1 MAWYDTVGEYVE
13 KAKDYYNEYKGLVD
27 AGAGAVK
34 GYLDYKDQ
42 KRRNEL
48 DEQAYRDY
56 MLEVASAGQEA
67 QSAVDINLTP
77 MEVTNIPT
85 SKADVTD
92 FTALAANGGI
102 IGLKNGGDPNAGITA
117 LRKTAP
123 GVVDR
128 MGFEDGTGE
137 KGVQSSFSPLNRIL
151 EKIKDM
157 KYKSELG
164 RTDDGDLAERTS
176 EYVDNNPFKR
186 NITAIREPGESENR
200 AMLNAMINDGL
211 DTEETMDEASK
222 DKIILGLVQEMFR
235 NGDMEKDE
243 YEMYMESYI
252 TEMQKGGIAGLRN
265 GGRPGYA
272 EKGFVTADV
281 EEVVSEVTPRRLK
294 ELLPA
299 SEIDKRNLNY
309 TNEMPTNEMLE
320 DLYDNVPTDN
330 YSIKNIGG
338 KETYTIEEALALASQ
353 MYDTQKMQNNLTD
366 EQLEKAKEKFIAML
380 LGNNMQKGGIAG
392 LRNGG
397 RPGYMFG
404 EGPVMDNTDGTVSIE
419 DAVSETE
426 EPMKMAYVA
435 GDPLM
440 DVSKM
445 NRIELMGN
453 LNAMEFPELD
463 AAEYDDERIREMLIE
478 FAPDMFTDTRY
489 AKGGIANLKK
499 GGRVKK
505 AAGGVMDLGGR
516 EKDYRFNGGFVPLGE
531 YEKKDDVPA
540 RLSKNEFVF
549 TADAVR
555 AAGGGSI
562 NKGAQ
567 KMYNTMKTLE
577 AKPQAKRMTA

>member
-1 MAWYDTVGEYVE
+1 MAE
-13 KAKDYYNEYKGLVD
+13 KRTGIWGYVD
-27 AGAGAVK
+27 AAKEAYDKYKDLANAGASAVK
-34 GYLDYKDQ
+34 GYLDYKNQ
-42 KRRNEL
+42 KKANEAA
-48 DEQAYRDY
+48 EQAYNDY
-56 MLEVASAGQEA
+56 TAEKNSAGLEA
-67 QSAVDINLTP
+67 QAAVDINLTP
-77 MEVTNIPT
+77 MEITGVPKT
-85 SKADVTD
+85 KADVTD

-137 KGVQSSFSPLNRIL
+137 KGVQSSFNPLNRIL

-252 TEMQKGGIAGLRN
+252 
-265 GGRPGYA
+265 
-272 EKGFVTADV
+272 
-281 EEVVSEVTPRRLK
+281 
-294 ELLPA
+294 
-299 SEIDKRNLNY
+299 
-309 TNEMPTNEMLE
+309 NE
-320 DLYDNVPTDN
+320 
-330 YSIKNIGG
+330 
-338 KETYTIEEALALASQ
+338 
-353 MYDTQKMQNNLTD
+353 
-366 EQLEKAKEKFIAML
+366 
-380 LGNNMQKGGIAG
+380 MQKGGIAG

-489 AKGGIANLKK
+489 AKGG
-499 GGRVKK
+499 RVKR
-505 AAGGVMDLGGR
+505 AGGGVMDLGGM
-516 EKDYRFNGGFVPLGE
+516 EKDYRFDGGFVPIGE

-567 KMYNTMKTLE
+567 KMYDTMKNLE
-577 AKPQAKRMTA
+577 AKPTAKRMTA

>member
-1 MAWYDTVGEYVE
+1 MAEEKTGIWGYID
-13 KAKDYYNEYKGLVD
+13 KAKEAYDKYKDLAN
-27 AGAGAVK
+27 AGASAVK
-34 GYLDYKDQ
+34 GYLDYRNQ
-42 KRRNEL
+42 KKANEAA
-48 DEQAYRDY
+48 EQAYNDY
-56 MLEVASAGQEA
+56 TAEKDSAGLEA
-67 QSAVDINLTP
+67 QAAVDINLTP
-77 MEVTNIPT
+77 MEITGVPKT
-85 SKADVTD
+85 KADVTN

-137 KGVQSSFSPLNRIL
+137 KGVQSSFNPLNRIL

-176 EYVDNNPFKR
+176 EYVDDNPFRR
-186 NITAIREPGESENR
+186 NITAIKEPGESENR

-211 DTEETMDEASK
+211 ETEETMGEESK
-222 DKIILGLVQEMFR
+222 NKIILGLVQEMFR

-353 MYDTQKMQNNLTD
+353 MYDTQQMQNNLTD

-380 LGNNMQKGGIAG
+380 LGNNMQKGG
-392 LRNGG
+392 
-397 RPGYMFG
+397 
-404 EGPVMDNTDGTVSIE
+404 
-419 DAVSETE
+419 
-426 EPMKMAYVA
+426 
-435 GDPLM
+435 
-440 DVSKM
+440 
-445 NRIELMGN
+445 
-453 LNAMEFPELD
+453 
-463 AAEYDDERIREMLIE
+463 
-478 FAPDMFTDTRY
+478 
-489 AKGGIANLKK
+489 
-499 GGRVKK
+499 RVKR
-505 AAGGVMDLGGR
+505 AGGGVMDLGGM
-516 EKDYRFNGGFVPLGE
+516 EKDYRFDGGFVPIGE

-567 KMYNTMKTLE
+567 KMYDTMKNLE
-577 AKPQAKRMTA
+577 AKPTAKRMTA

>member
-1 MAWYDTVGEYVE
+1 MGKSIWDYVDDAKEAYDKY
-13 KAKDYYNEYKGLVD
+13 KDLAN
-27 AGAGAVK
+27 AGASAVK
-34 GYLDYKDQ
+34 GYLDYKNQ
-42 KRRNEL
+42 KKANEAA
-48 DEQAYRDY
+48 ERAYNDY
-56 MLEVASAGQEA
+56 TAEKDSAGLEA
-67 QSAVDINLTP
+67 QAAVDINLTP
-77 MEVTNIPT
+77 MEITGLPKT
-85 SKADVTD
+85 KADVTD

-137 KGVQSSFSPLNRIL
+137 KGVQSSFNPLNRIL

-176 EYVDNNPFKR
+176 EYVDDNPFKR

-235 NGDMEKDE
+235 NGEMEKDE

-252 TEMQKGGIAGLRN
+252 TEMQKGGI
-265 GGRPGYA
+265 
-272 EKGFVTADV
+272 
-281 EEVVSEVTPRRLK
+281 
-294 ELLPA
+294 
-299 SEIDKRNLNY
+299 I
-309 TNEMPTNEMLE
+309 
-320 DLYDNVPTDN
+320 
-330 YSIKNIGG
+330 
-338 KETYTIEEALALASQ
+338 
-353 MYDTQKMQNNLTD
+353 
-366 EQLEKAKEKFIAML
+366 
-380 LGNNMQKGGIAG
+380 G

-404 EGPVMDNTDGTVSIE
+404 EGPVMDETDGTVSIE
-419 DAVSETE
+419 EAVTETE
-426 EPMKMAYVA
+426 EPMKMAYSA

-445 NRIELMGN
+445 SRIELIGN
-453 LNAMEFPELD
+453 LNAMEFPELEASD
-463 AAEYDDERIREMLIE
+463 YDDERIREMLIE
-478 FAPDMFTDTRY
+478 FASDMFTDTRY
-489 AKGGIANLKK
+489 AKGG
-499 GGRVKK
+499 RVKR
-505 AAGGVMDLGGR
+505 AGGGVMDLGGM
-516 EKDYRFNGGFVPLGE
+516 EKDYRFDGGFVPIGE

-567 KMYNTMKTLE
+567 KMYDTMKNLE
-577 AKPQAKRMTA
+577 AKPTAKRMTA